1 MKKTIQSLS
10 LLLFAALLFGCS
22 VPGPQQEGKGAADL
36 PPLTAIPTKE
46 EWAELLQNAEEEEK
60 KELQSQLQSL
70 LWEVTEEELFQ
81 VLEGSLEDWAESQQL
96 LDVERISLELTADP
110 LLMDEQTGQRMY
122 ANRTAQVD
130 LVFAGEKE
138 AAAQSDLP
146 SQIQQQLVQA
156 VHNTLEG
163 TFSLHTLSFSCRSSA
178 DGLERYSGSVG
189 LWRSGSPI
197 LPFLPQKEKAMQEA
211 VFRWVQQ
218 WNQQEFSGDR
228 FNPHGNVTLR
238 RFGLRPKESE
248 LYIEIPI
255 YEVDYKKNVELFRN
269 NLSSQAFSL
278 FQVIEKEPSW
288 VSYLQENGIH
298 QVTILLETPWD
309 PQGQQIHSF
318 PLEEAS

>member
-1 MKKTIQSLS
+1 MKKAIQSLS

-22 VPGPQQEGKGAADL
+22 VPGPQQEGKGAADF

-46 EWAELLQNAEEEEK
+46 EWAERLQNAEEEEK

-70 LWEVTEEELFQ
+70 LWEMTEEELFQ

-138 AAAQSDLP
+138 AAAQGDLP

-163 TFSLHTLSFSCRSSA
+163 TFSLHN
-178 DGLERYSGSVG
+178 
-189 LWRSGSPI
+189 
-197 LPFLPQKEKAMQEA
+197 PFLLLPQQRRRTGTVQRQCRA
-211 VFRWVQQ
+211 VEERQ
-218 WNQQEFSGDR
+218 
-228 FNPHGNVTLR
+228 PHPPLPPSER
-238 RFGLRPKESE
+238 RSHAGS
-248 LYIEIPI
+248 
-255 YEVDYKKNVELFRN
+255 
-269 NLSSQAFSL
+269 
-278 FQVIEKEPSW
+278 
-288 VSYLQENGIH
+288 
-298 QVTILLETPWD
+298 
-309 PQGQQIHSF
+309 SF
-318 PLEEAS
+318 PLGPAMEPAGVQRGAVQSPRQCDAAPLRPSPQRE